1 MGKTRRK
8 TYRRKNTVKKRQ
20 NRKHRYVKKTRL
32 RKALT
37 NRKTLQLKR
46 YKKPMKGGHVWD
58 CKGRQLKNPG
68 CIDCQ
73 NVYDDGIGVCN
84 TPFGCPTDG
93 AGWYKRNWSGRNK
106 PLKKV
111 LLEGQFRGGYPPHW
125 YKDLLALDSSSM
137 ELERN
142 GLLCPVCDL
151 ILNKEQSIYYIN
163 PEKQG
168 QQLIPK
174 KQGQLILEQHDYVDP
189 KKQGLI
195 LEPHD
200 DDYVDPVNPPSV
212 RKVKNV
218 NVGVKGFTPRE
229 IHVSQTSWD
238 DW

>member
-46 YKKPMKGGHVWD
+46 YKKPMKGGYTWD
-58 CKGRQLKNPG
+58 CKGRQHKNPE
-68 CIDCQ
+68 CVDCQ

-93 AGWYKRNWSGRNK
+93 AGWYKRNRFGHNK

-125 YKDLLALDSSSM
+125 YKDLLALDNSSM

-142 GLLCPVCDL
+142 DLLCPVCDL
-151 ILNKEQSIYYIN
+151 ILHKENSVYYIK
-163 PEKQG
+163 PEKQGQQLIPKKQG

-174 KQGQLILEQHDYVDP
+174 KQGQLILE
-189 KKQGLI
+189 
-195 LEPHD
+195 PHD
-200 DDYVDPVNPPSV
+200 DVDPVNPPSV

-229 IHVSQTSWD
+229 IHNYVSQTSWD